1 MCIATFSVYLH
12 EWYHHHQNTKRK
24 RMFQFT
30 MCCQVNT
37 EGDRELDSVEESSCE
52 VTDQNSRDEAD
63 GNKVYTMR
71 TTRSYD
77 VLNSIPDAY
86 TSDPEIP
93 YADAGVDD
101 DDLDSYESDF
111 MEEMMAIHSQMV
123 RRTQA
128 KSGKRSSAVFSLS
141 DDVAFGNCSRYNFTV
156 DENASKVIKIA
167 LLVTFTRLLILKD

>member
-1 MCIATFSVYLH
+1 MISV
-12 EWYHHHQNTKRK
+12 QPKTPKRK
-24 RMFQFT
+24 RTFQFT
-30 MCCQVNT
+30 LCCQVNT
-37 EGDRELDSVEESSCE
+37 EGDRGLDSLEESCDL
-52 VTDQNSRDEAD
+52 TADNTRDEPD

-86 TSDPEIP
+86 SSDPEIP

-111 MEEMMAIHSQMV
+111 MEEMMEIHSQMV

-128 KSGKRSSAVFSLS
+128 KSGKRCNTFKLS
-141 DDVAFGNCSRYNFTV
+141 GDVAAFGQYNTYP
-156 DENASKVIKIA
+156 DS
-167 LLVTFTRLLILKD
+167 